1 MAIGDQYQEILDIT
15 QLTLVKY
22 AKRCGADFHVIRDAK
37 VSKKLDWNDT
47 NFEKFQ
53 VKDYL
58 SYYDRI
64 VFIDSDCLVF
74 NSCVNLF
81 DLVPKNY
88 FGINVSMYNGF
99 GFNTHHNEICK
110 PQWESITG
118 IDFVCGNSG
127 VFVCDKSNKHIF
139 DIHVSIDDLRKIH
152 LGEQSYIL
160 SIPKYL
166 GIEYD
171 NFNSRKYRNYYIN
184 KFDKFYLSDSHKL
197 TTGIVHFMGGTKENK
212 LSRIKAYYEN
222 I

>member
-1 MAIGDQYQEILDIT
+1 MAIGEKYEEIL
-15 QLTLVKY
+15 QLTKPSIVRY
-22 AKRCGADFHVIRDAK
+22 AKKCNADFHIIKDVKISQRLNWD
-37 VSKKLDWNDT
+37 DT

-58 SYYDRI
+58 SSYDRV

-74 NSCVNLF
+74 NDCIDLF
-81 DLVPKNY
+81 DLIPKNY
-88 FGINVSMYNGF
+88 FGINVAMYNGF
-99 GFNTHHNEICK
+99 GVHTRHNEKCK

-139 DIHVSIDDLRKIH
+139 DRHVSINDLRKIH

-166 GIEYD
+166 GIDYA
-171 NFNSRKYRNYYIN
+171 NFYGRKYKDYYIN
-184 KFDKFYLSDSHKL
+184 RFDLSYREKL
-197 TTGIVHFMGGTKENK
+197 TTGIVHFMGGTQKDK
-212 LSRIKAYYEN
+212 IARIKTYYEN